1 MDVVKAMTPEMQAWS
16 TSTNLEN
23 ADKTKA
29 EPIADAL
36 GELVGK
42 RLDRPT
48 AHSIGKLFQKRLVG
62 RPAWI
67 DDGQA
72 VATLRKST
80 GHNANTYRIDVS
92 VPGQDLDASSAQ
104 TLSLANPG
112 QEHSPDS
119 PHSPRRSPS
128 DAELG
133 KEGKGGKVFTDIPR
147 DGVISSDAKKAIPRW
162 SARL

>member
-1 MDVVKAMTPEMQAWS
+1 MTLEMHPWS
-16 TSTNLEN
+16 ATKED
-23 ADKTKA
+23 ADKAKA
-29 EPIADAL
+29 EAIADAL

-67 DDGQA
+67 GDGQA

-92 VPGQDLDASSAQ
+92 VPGQDDAPSAQ
-104 TLSLANPG
+104 TFSFANPG
-112 QEHSPDS
+112 QEHPPDS

-128 DAELG
+128 DGEMG
-133 KEGKGGKVFTDIPR
+133 NEGKGGKDIPVN
-147 DGVISSDAKKAIPRW
+147 DEVSSNFKKPDW
-162 SARL
+162 SGRI